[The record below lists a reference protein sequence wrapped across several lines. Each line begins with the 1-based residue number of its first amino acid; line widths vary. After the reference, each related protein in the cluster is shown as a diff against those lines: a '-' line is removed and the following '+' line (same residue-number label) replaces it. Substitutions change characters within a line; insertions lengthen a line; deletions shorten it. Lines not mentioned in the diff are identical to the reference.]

1 MTRVRRINGLPNIEA
16 YSKTYLGGGTM
27 LEETKERGEVVQT
40 IQFVREYGN
49 TRLKLDL
56 LVFWSRYPHAMV
68 STGVIAGLLDCNR
81 RVDLEEALE
90 SFVQAK
96 LIEEKHTEQGLRLY
110 CLATDPEKRQ
120 GVLSVAAC
128 KGGNFRPVCARG

>member
-1 MTRVRRINGLPNIEA
+1 
-16 YSKTYLGGGTM
+16 M
-27 LEETKERGEVVQT
+27 LEETKEKGGIVQT
-40 IQFVREYGN
+40 IQFVSEYGN
-49 TRLKLDL
+49 TRLKFDL
-56 LVFWSRYPHAMV
+56 LALWSRYPHARLT
-68 STGVIAGLLDCNR
+68 TGVIAGALDCNR

-90 SFVQAK
+90 SFVKAK

-128 KGGNFRPVCARG
+128 RAATSGRSVPEGERTPLVV

>member
-1 MTRVRRINGLPNIEA
+1 
-16 YSKTYLGGGTM
+16 M
-27 LEETKERGEVVQT
+27 LEETKEKGEIVQT

-56 LVFWSRYPHAMV
+56 LVFWSRYPRAKLT
-68 STGVIAGLLDCNR
+68 TGVIAGALDCNR

-90 SFVQAK
+90 SFVKAK
-96 LIEEKHTEQGLRLY
+96 LIEEEHTEQGLRLY
-110 CLATDPEKRQ
+110 CLGTEPEKRQ

-128 KGGNFRPVCARG
+128 KGATSGRSAPEGECTPLVV